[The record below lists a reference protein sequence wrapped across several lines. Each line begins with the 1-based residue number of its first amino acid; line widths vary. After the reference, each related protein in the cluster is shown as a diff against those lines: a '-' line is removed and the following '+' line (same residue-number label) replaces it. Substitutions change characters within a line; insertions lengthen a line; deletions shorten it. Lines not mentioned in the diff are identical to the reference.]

1 MARSVFAWVS
11 LSSFILTS
19 SPLTQSCP
27 YFSDPFGPDSWS
39 PLLRG
44 RFLPD
49 FLTVDHP
56 LVSEGP
62 WGLTVESTF
71 LILRQ
76 WEEGVWQVDS
86 PGSFS
91 DFLLFFKKFW
101 LRCLACRILVSQSGM
116 KRMLFAVE
124 AQSLNHWT
132 AREVPSVTIRLSS
145 LADNMETWGYPQGS
159 RVSDLIHSLNPSFV
173 HAFNLPTYCF
183 MTLCLRA

>member
-1 MARSVFAWVS
+1 MSLTLFFYLDF
-11 LSSFILTS
+11 LSSFPTLPLFFRSFWPRLLVSTS
-19 SPLTQSCP
+19 ERP
-27 YFSDPFGPDSWS
+27 
-39 PLLRG
+39 
-44 RFLPD
+44 FLPD

-91 DFLLFFKKFW
+91 DFLLFLKKSW
-101 LRCLACRILVSQSGM
+101 LLCVTCRILVSQSGM
-116 KRMLFAVE
+116 KCMLFAVE
-124 AQSLNHWT
+124 AQSLNHWIS
-132 AREVPSVTIRLSS
+132 REVPSVTIRLSS

-159 RVSDLIHSLNPSFV
+159 TVSDIIHSLNPSFV